1 MTSAP
6 TPLPV
11 RVLGIVRGRD
21 INATGILALDHDALV
36 LEWPQATAWR
46 LALDGIEG
54 LGIGAQGVTVYLRDH
69 DVLELT
75 GDDALRPFALAV
87 MDRACR
93 LPELTRG
100 LRHFGATPHRAERG
114 AAATIPT
121 DRDVLQAAHDAWFGP
136 LLAARRAVH
145 GVSDPVRQV
154 ALMDAVALTEA
165 MTGASAQIAQQLAP
179 TDAAERR
186 AIEAAIEDEARA
198 LFTALERLR
207 VTGDLVRH
215 GATDTRFAD
224 WRRWVSAVHGVF
236 ASVDEAWTV
245 VAELVREH

>member
-11 RVLGIVRGRD
+11 HVVGIVRGRG
-21 INATGILALDHDALV
+21 INALGTIALDHDALV
-36 LEWPQATAWR
+36 LEWPQSAAWR

-54 LGIGAQGVTVYLRDH
+54 LGMGAQGLTVYLRDN

-75 GDDALRPFALAV
+75 GDDALRPFALAL
-87 MDRACR
+87 MDRACFM
-93 LPELTRG
+93 PELTRG
-100 LRHFGATPHRAERG
+100 LRHLGAAPRPADRG
-114 AAATIPT
+114 AGGTT

-145 GVSDPVRQV
+145 GVSDPVSQ
-154 ALMDAVALTEA
+154 ATLMDAAALTEA
-165 MTGASAQIAQQLAP
+165 MTAASAQIAQLLAP
-179 TDAAERR
+179 ADAAERR
-186 AIEAAIEDEARA
+186 ATEAAIEDEARA

-207 VTGDLVRH
+207 VTGDLVRL

-224 WRRWVSAVHGVF
+224 WRRWVSAVQGVF
-236 ASVDEAWTV
+236 ASADEAWTM
-245 VAELVREH
+245 VAEIVREH

>member
-6 TPLPV
+6 SPLPV
-11 RVLGIVRGRD
+11 HVVGIVRGRE
-21 INATGILALDHDALV
+21 INAMCTIALDHDAVV
-36 LEWPQATAWR
+36 LEWPQAAAWR

-54 LGIGAQGVTVYLRDH
+54 LGMGAQGLTVYLRDH

-87 MDRACR
+87 MDRVC
-93 LPELTRG
+93 LMPELTRG
-100 LRHFGATPHRAERG
+100 LRHFGAAPRPADRG
-114 AAATIPT
+114 AGGTTTT

-154 ALMDAVALTEA
+154 TLMDAAALTEA
-165 MTGASAQIAQQLAP
+165 MTAASAQIAQLLAP
-179 TDAAERR
+179 ADAAERR
-186 AIEAAIEDEARA
+186 ATEAAIEDEARA

-224 WRRWVSAVHGVF
+224 WRRWVSAVQGVF
-236 ASVDEAWTV
+236 ASADEAWTM
-245 VAELVREH
+245 VAEIVREH